1 MFFIH
6 KTKVGLQDAL
16 MPLSCP
22 IYQSCPLP
30 TPKVKLQRTFTKCRF
45 LAMSISVCVWVGL
58 KISRIKW
65 VVIMFSLRWQSY
77 LEIYMWC
84 LILTTDLTN
93 PVMYKILKIPPG
105 WSPAFPC
112 RFPCVVAPQ
121 RPMRSSAWGTSGM
134 KSGSSPLCRL
144 TCTHEAGKAMAFQ
157 QGTNYKWVK

>member
-1 MFFIH
+1 MRSCLCHAQSINRALCLHQKSNFSGH
-6 KTKVGLQDAL
+6 SPNVGFWLCL
-16 MPLSCP
+16 YL
-22 IYQSCPLP
+22 
-30 TPKVKLQRTFTKCRF
+30 
-45 LAMSISVCVWVGL
+45 CVWVCL

-65 VVIMFSLRWQSY
+65 VVIMFSLKWQSY